1 MIFSKKD
8 IGNYGE
14 KLAKKFLKRQGYKII
29 DKNYRTKSGE
39 IDIIARDKESLV
51 FVEVKTRSSAEFGDP
66 EMNLHPRKIQ
76 NFRAATQIYISE
88 KNINCGYS
96 LDVISIDLSKKPP
109 DIVHFKNITM

>member
-1 MIFSKKD
+1 MDKQAT
-8 IGNYGE
+8 GQYGE
-14 KLAKKFLKRQGYKII
+14 KLARKFLKKQGYKIAG
-29 DKNYRTKSGE
+29 KNYRTKAGE

-51 FVEVKTRSSAEFGDP
+51 FVEVKTRSSAEFGNP
-66 EMNLHPRKIQ
+66 EMNLHPRKLQ

-88 KNINCGYS
+88 KNIRCAYS